1 MADTAPSQRRV
12 APDPDLRVVDE
23 PEARRY
29 AAYLGDHLAG
39 FVTYR
44 EAPDRIV
51 LIHTEIDPA
60 SQGKGLGSRLARE
73 VLDSIR
79 DRGLLMTP
87 RCPFIRAFM
96 ERHPEYADLVA
107 HPRIATRPR
116 RGD

>member
-1 MADTAPSQRRV
+1 MADSAPSQDQV
-12 APDPDLRVVDE
+12 TPDREMRVVDE

-29 AAYLGDHLAG
+29 AAYLGDQLAG

-44 EAPDRIV
+44 VGPDRIV

-60 SQGKGLGSRLARE
+60 WQGKGIGSRLARE

-79 DRGLLMTP
+79 GRGLPMTP
-87 RCPFIRAFM
+87 RCPFIRSFV

-107 HPRIATRPR
+107 RP
-116 RGD
+116 